1 MYYIQNI
8 GLTKCFNLSSAC
20 SGRYTIPCTFY
31 TIRIKERFYNTVKYS
46 KIVSFSSGY
55 YQVGSCYFCRVTAS
69 SGKS

>member
-31 TIRIKERFYNTVKYS
+31 TIRIKERFYNTVKYL
-46 KIVSFSSGY
+46 KIVT
-55 YQVGSCYFCRVTAS
+55 CYFQLISQFNNSFNIVPY
-69 SGKS
+69 